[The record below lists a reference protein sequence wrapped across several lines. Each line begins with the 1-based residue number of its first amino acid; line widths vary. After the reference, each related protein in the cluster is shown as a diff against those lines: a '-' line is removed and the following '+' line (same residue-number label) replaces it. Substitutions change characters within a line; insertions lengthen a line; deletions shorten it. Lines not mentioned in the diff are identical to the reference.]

1 MSKIIKYLKSTK
13 CLDKT
18 QFYADNT
25 TTVYTK
31 LKRRQ
36 NTSLDRAVP
45 SHSRTLWIQICEKYS
60 NGGQETYS
68 KARHI
73 FSR

>member
-36 NTSLDRAVP
+36 NTSLDRAVS
-45 SHSRTLWIQICEKYS
+45 SHSHTLRIAICEKYS
-60 NGGQETYS
+60 NSGLEICS
-68 KARHI
+68 KAV
-73 FSR
+73 